1 MIVVKEDLLLK
12 NWFSDGGICSNF
24 PIHFFDGWLPTRPTF
39 AINLATSDDID
50 KNAENL
56 SLDNLS
62 VSQHTSQQIPN
73 GISRKGSEQVPE
85 QGRGKV
91 YIWDVGDRNPG
102 PEHIDTRDKNKVNNP
117 ESLFKFA
124 AQIFYTA
131 QNYRDTMQSYLP
143 GYRERIVQ
151 IRLNPDE
158 GGLNLGMSK
167 ETIEKVM
174 EKGGEAGDR
183 LNQDFNFEHHKWI
196 RFRVLMGLLE
206 ENLTVL
212 YEKALKEIDPHDP
225 SKGDRF
231 ETEQLIENAQDPE
244 QGYPYP
250 YPSRDDNGDSENDY
264 AEKAR
269 DCANR
274 MRLSV
279 KNVWH
284 PVDETGEPIT
294 PSLTDQQ
301 PLPKSILRTTPE
313 L

>member
-1 MIVVKEDLLLK
+1 M
-12 NWFSDGGICSNF
+12 
-24 PIHFFDGWLPTRPTF
+24 
-39 AINLATSDDID
+39 ATSDDVD
-50 KNAENL
+50 KNADRLDPDNL
-56 SLDNLS
+56 SLS
-62 VSQHTSQQIPN
+62 EYTSQQFP
-73 GISRKGSEQVPE
+73 KGSSRTDSGQVPD
-85 QGRGKV
+85 QGRSTV
-91 YIWDVGDRNPG
+91 YIWKAGDRPPA
-102 PEHIDTRDKNKVNNP
+102 PEHINTRDKNKVKNP

-167 ETIEKVM
+167 PTIEKVM

-183 LNQDFNFEHHKWI
+183 LNQFNFEHHKWT

-212 YEKALKEIDPHDP
+212 YEKALKKIPSDP
-225 SKGDRF
+225 SKGDKF
-231 ETEQLIENAQDPE
+231 GTEQLLKNAQDPK
-244 QGYPYP
+244 QDYPYP
-250 YPSRDDNGDSENDY
+250 YPTDDC

-269 DCANR
+269 DCAER

-279 KNVWH
+279 ENVWH
-284 PVDETGEPIT
+284 PVDETGEPMT
-294 PSLTDQQ
+294 PSLANQQ
-301 PLPKSILRTTPE
+301 PLPKSLLRTTPE